1 VRELDALAKSLRQGG
16 VKVRL
21 QSTHAARAW
30 GCLTRGTPC
39 RTVLD
44 DCRSP
49 SEAALECPPGRAMA
63 AQPRNAASRQAAT
76 QPEPCLTLASQY
88 PTGGRRPR
96 RLSLCR
102 QGIACNMARPGDVAA
117 LANFARDKLGS
128 VDLWC
133 ALPRL
138 HGSRM
143 CERRQTQAPCSFV
156 SERGFGQ
163 HSLLRG
169 SMHPWRGHGAGAAPR
184 AHLEARTTWSA
195 SSKDTNSKEAH
206 ELHGQTVH
214 ISLPRSPQR
223 MALPC
228 PALAWP

>member
-1 VRELDALAKSLRQGG
+1 
-16 VKVRL
+16 L
-21 QSTHAARAW
+21 QDS
-30 GCLTRGTPC
+30 
-39 RTVLD
+39 
-44 DCRSP
+44 
-49 SEAALECPPGRAMA
+49 SEAALECTPGRAMA
-63 AQPRNAASRQAAT
+63 AQPRNAASRQAAM
-76 QPEPCLTLASQY
+76 QPEPCLALASQY

-96 RLSLCR
+96 WLSLCR
-102 QGIACNMARPGDVAA
+102 QGTACNMARPGDVAA

-138 HGSRM
+138 HGSCM